1 MVQDNAKSFYLPRI
15 ESVSVFTASARTPV
29 RSLGTGDDGERRAS
43 SPFLSSSRSLLRPA
57 DSRLEAIKSLQE
69 QVADLQAKSTQPAVS
84 SIQQCAVCK
93 KAPKELLTSIHSVVR
108 HLRERLDAPMQ
119 WDTSSGFSSPEN
131 MRVTSEITTACVNEK
146 YPAPVVQKATKKYFT
161 TLKRRSRLQTNNK
174 LPDERK
180 KQRRLQRKHHE
191 QKEKFSAILQ
201 IEYMSSEESAEE
213 SGEMSTWG
221 ND

>member
-1 MVQDNAKSFYLPRI
+1 
-15 ESVSVFTASARTPV
+15 
-29 RSLGTGDDGERRAS
+29 
-43 SPFLSSSRSLLRPA
+43 
-57 DSRLEAIKSLQE
+57 
-69 QVADLQAKSTQPAVS
+69 
-84 SIQQCAVCK
+84 
-93 KAPKELLTSIHSVVR
+93 
-108 HLRERLDAPMQ
+108 MQ

-174 LPDERK
+174 LPDARK

-213 SGEMSTWG
+213 SGEDEHMGERLKVLLIHTFPWRNQSVNEMFQSLDRKTARKRTPRAAEMCRKRVPWG
-221 ND
+221 AEPSSPYGTTAKPPPSCPAWAKVSDC